1 MTNAT
6 KTLALFFVGTLAMA
20 VATAWSGGGSSSA
33 AFQDKLLAVD
43 SSAVEAVRIER
54 PKGSVRLVRSGD
66 GWNVRSGS
74 QSPAYRAQ
82 DQTIERLLSEMPALQ
97 VNAVATRQTDKHP
110 RYGVDSTGT
119 TVTMLDANDE
129 PLGSLL
135 IGRTEFRSNDQSQQ
149 QTPGPMQQMR
159 QNRGTQV
166 TYVRTPDKPD
176 VYSVEK
182 SLASLVNR
190 NVEDWRDKSI
200 WGVAQSKI
208 QRVDLTM
215 SGDSTAAA
223 NRSYTLQR
231 TAASD
236 TSSASS
242 TWTSNG
248 DTLSTDAVS
257 SLLRIVSSPR
267 ANSFANDKSPD
278 NLSNPRYTVRLQLA
292 DGTERTL
299 TLYPDSADDETY
311 LATATDYPYV
321 ARVLKSRWDD
331 SVFKSR
337 SSLLSK

>member
-6 KTLALFFVGTLAMA
+6 KTLALVFVGTLALA
-20 VATAWSGGGSSSA
+20 VASSWGGGGTSSA
-33 AFQDKLLAVD
+33 AFQDQLLAVD
-43 SSAVEAVRIER
+43 SSAVQAVRIER
-54 PKGSVRLVRSGD
+54 PNGSVRLQRSGEE
-66 GWNVRSGS
+66 WTVAPNSGAAS
-74 QSPAYRAQ
+74 YAAQTQSV
-82 DQTIERLLSEMPALQ
+82 ERLLNKLPGLTVQ
-97 VNAVATRQTDKHP
+97 AVATRQPDKHP
-110 RYGVDSTGT
+110 RYGVDSTGA
-119 TVTMLDANDE
+119 TVTL
-129 PLGSLL
+129 LGSDDESLGTL
-135 IGRTEFRSNDQSQQ
+135 RIGRTEFQGGDQSQQ
-149 QTPGPMQQMR
+149 QKPGPMQQMQ

-166 TYVRTPDKPD
+166 TYVRVPDKND
-176 VYSVEK
+176 VYSVE
-182 SLASLVNR
+182 ASLSSLINR

-278 NLSNPRYTVRLQLA
+278 NLSNPRYTVRLRLA